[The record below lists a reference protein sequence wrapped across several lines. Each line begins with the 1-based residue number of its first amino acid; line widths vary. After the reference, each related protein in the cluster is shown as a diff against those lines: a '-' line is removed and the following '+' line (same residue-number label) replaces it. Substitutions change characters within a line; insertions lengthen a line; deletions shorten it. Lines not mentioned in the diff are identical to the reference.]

1 MGVQAE
7 GHKVLVFCQ
16 MTKIIDIICILYY
29 ITYTMML
36 YIDYCWAGVQAEG
49 HKVLM
54 FCQMTKMMDILED
67 YFWYRKHRRV

>member
-1 MGVQAE
+1 MV
-7 GHKVLVFCQ
+7 
-16 MTKIIDIICILYY
+16 
-29 ITYTMML
+29 
-36 YIDYCWAGVQAEG
+36 YIDYGWVSGQAEG